1 MKQVSRRFS
10 LIELLIVIA
19 IIAILS
25 GLLLPA
31 LKKARDKAGGI
42 GCMSNLKQIGSIAA
56 VYEGDFGFL
65 PTGIWDNPS
74 SGNDSR
80 TVIRLLAEHAKLK
93 YTRRTDGIYEF
104 PASSIMKCPATK
116 NPVDDR
122 NYGVNQSFIP
132 RRALSTSWPGSL
144 YGIYTRSGRVQGR
157 KIYMSDA
164 CTGAGLGQSDW
175 YENGSTFTICYRH
188 GGDMANAQVM
198 LKKHTTCGPLAG
210 SGANLLWTDG
220 SVNMTSE
227 YLRKN
232 HTAWFY

>member
-1 MKQVSRRFS
+1 MKQISRRFS

-93 YTRRTDGIYEF
+93 YTRRADGIYE
-104 PASSIMKCPATK
+104 K
-116 NPVDDR
+116 
-122 NYGVNQSFIP
+122 
-132 RRALSTSWPGSL
+132 
-144 YGIYTRSGRVQGR
+144 SGG
-157 KIYMSDA
+157 
-164 CTGAGLGQSDW
+164 
-175 YENGSTFTICYRH
+175 
-188 GGDMANAQVM
+188 
-198 LKKHTTCGPLAG
+198 
-210 SGANLLWTDG
+210 
-220 SVNMTSE
+220 
-227 YLRKN
+227 
-232 HTAWFY
+232 